1 MMRYTVLLNFFCI
14 SLCAMEQE
22 LPSLI
27 NGIKPDEVEYNYV
40 LESRLISFFNVKFGI
55 DFDRSKEID
64 KENDPVIARLVK
76 TVINRAFALQN
87 PALKKSFCK
96 VYNNPKIEIAEA
108 HHYIVV
114 DENIANEAAR
124 SVLAERRLL
133 TYIMKGHY
141 NQPWVVRPEFDQEL
155 KAIRTKLG
163 LNLTHKMENPR
174 IVAIL
179 YPSQATWRSQPKP
192 APAKPKQSGIRFAL
206 RSDDAPSES
215 LRCDRYTTSSISV
228 YNPPYTDHNSFS
240 YLNA

>member
-1 MMRYTVLLNFFCI
+1 MMRYTVLLSFLCI
-14 SLCAMEQE
+14 SIGAMEQE

-27 NGIKPDEVEYNYV
+27 NGIKPDEVEYNYL
-40 LESRLISFFNVKFGI
+40 LEAKLITFFNVKFGI
-55 DFDRSKEID
+55 DFDRAKEID

-76 TVINRAFALQN
+76 TVINRAFVLQN
-87 PALKKSFCK
+87 PAMKKCFCKSF
-96 VYNNPKIEIAEA
+96 NNPKTEIAEA
-108 HHYIVV
+108 HHLIAV

-163 LNLTHKMENPR
+163 LNLTHKMENPG

-179 YPSQATWRSQPKP
+179 CPSQATWRSQPKP
-192 APAKPKQSGIRFAL
+192 SGIRYAL
-206 RSDDAPSES
+206 RSDDVPSS
-215 LRCDRYTTSSISV
+215 NHDRSTTHSRQTDRSSNLERNNDCVVS
-228 YNPPYTDHNSFS
+228 
-240 YLNA
+240 

>member
-1 MMRYTVLLNFFCI
+1 MMRYTVLLSFFCI

-40 LESRLISFFNVKFGI
+40 LESKLITFFNVKFGI
-55 DFDRSKEID
+55 DFDRAKEID

-76 TVINRAFALQN
+76 TVINRAFVLQN

-96 VYNNPKIEIAEA
+96 LYNNPKTEITTA
-108 HHYIVV
+108 HHLIAV

-179 YPSQATWRSQPKP
+179 SPSQATWRYQPKS
-192 APAKPKQSGIRFAL
+192 APAKPKPSGIRYAL
-206 RSDDAPSES
+206 RSEDVPSS
-215 LRCDRYTTSSISV
+215 NHDRFATRSSQ
-228 YNPPYTDHNSFS
+228 TDRSSNLERNNDCVVS
-240 YLNA
+240 